1 MVFKPFTHLA
11 RQSLGKTFT
20 HGYAQSV
27 VAATQSSYASS
38 ATPFGPF
45 NTSRYNK
52 NGASQLHTAFQHP
65 STPSAFN
72 SNSGQHAAGLESS
85 QPDGGLAAYYEAWQ
99 KQQHNNS
106 NVKEWKQFQ
115 FPLRIGWKPPNV
127 LPGGKSTSKDSARLR
142 PDTKAE
148 RGGLDRAYSTSAVD
162 DIKKVE
168 DDVAGAAAEAA
179 AVAKVDEDIA
189 REISTSRISPARTI
203 DSSISGDN
211 LSTGITSA
219 FSSGS
224 VGLSETSASS
234 QLSLPTASDTVRV
247 TDSQFWSN
255 EIVKLRG
262 LERYAEIPAVFESM
276 LASGIQPSVEAY
288 NALLTAAIKL
298 PAAKHHV
305 VPKALGV
312 YTSMLRQK
320 VVPDSAFY
328 TTLLSLLSQ
337 RAIEVHHKKTAM
349 EIKRLRF
356 GSLKAGSSFLLRSDE
371 GEYAILSEDD
381 ALSTAVKIFN
391 AAIAPSGAPLLASE
405 SYQSLIIACAINGR
419 VDDMIQIYS
428 NLESSGVTPMASMF
442 PLMIEAFA
450 RPGDLRS
457 AVECYNEY
465 KAMAVQDNA
474 GHEALI
480 DRKDNEVYAAVVKSY
495 ALCDRDQ
502 GSRRFFG
509 KILDSFKE
517 AATQDKEQLQG
528 ARDTITAKGLIEHR
542 LDAAQYRD
550 ALRIAGEQSMTPSA
564 HSKVMARICSA
575 AADNNDEQSA
585 MQAYRSVDAQ
595 NDDISDAALSMLAL
609 HIRHGQLD
617 KARTYWSV
625 LNEHHKSDSSLIEP
639 TTMYTAALIE
649 HGHVDVGITQ
659 ARQAF
664 VRMRASA
671 STTGARDQIK
681 EEIDEAIELMGSLI
695 AAQKISTTPET
706 SMNLLWTMSE
716 NNGPVS
722 PLCERLLAGLGPEEI
737 SSLGDQDMILVLRIE
752 ADMVSGR
759 AFLQDVAHMA
769 RFDHLLGLVTHRNLP
784 LDSVTTAL
792 VEQSL
797 IAVGGE
803 RPELV
808 GKWRQAQEV
817 ARQQSFTPASTSP
830 LSKLT
835 VATPTLYSDSFDPYA
850 ATMDQRGS
858 NIIVD
863 ALDNM
868 RSRNNTNLDEA
879 LSRFRNMR
887 RVGRHPRYIVYA
899 KLITAAAKEG
909 RVNLTYDL
917 LGMARQDVP
926 FLQQYASVR
935 EGWSSIL
942 DSMIGACLTVGN
954 RAAASNFHQELL
966 DVGSAPTANTFG
978 LYITTLKES
987 TRTFDEATEAVNIF
1001 RRAKVEGVEPSAFLY
1016 NALIGKLGKARR
1028 IDDCLFY
1035 FTEMRVSGIRPTSV
1049 TYGTIVNAL
1058 CRVSDERHAEEL
1070 FDEMES
1076 MPNYK
1081 PRPAPYN
1088 SLMQFFLTTKRDSE
1102 KVLEYYSRMLS
1113 KNITSTMHTYKLLID
1128 TYATLEP
1135 VNMPAAEGVL
1145 NAIRASGQRPE
1156 AVHYASLVHAKG
1168 CALHDMAGA
1177 RETFEAAMANPEIRP
1192 QACLYQALFEAMVA
1206 NHCIEET
1213 EGLLQHMATRR
1224 VEMTPYIANTL
1235 IHGWATAQNV
1245 AKAQSLY
1252 DQIGIEKREPSTYEA
1267 MTRAFLTSQGRE
1279 QALRV
1284 VHEMLS
1290 RGYPSAVTSK
1300 IVDLL
1305 GHYGS
1310 RAASVAPPSSPA

>member
-38 ATPFGPF
+38 TTPFGPF
-45 NTSRYNK
+45 TTARYSK
-52 NGASQLHTAFQHP
+52 NGTSQLHTAFQHP

-72 SNSGQHAAGLESS
+72 ASNGHHAAGLESS
-85 QPDGGLAAYYEAWQ
+85 PPDGGLTAYYEAWQ
-99 KQQHNNS
+99 KQQLNNS

-115 FPLRIGWKPPNV
+115 FPLRIGWKAPGV
-127 LPGGKSTSKDSARLR
+127 LPEGKSANKDSSRLR
-142 PDTKAE
+142 SDTIVE

-162 DIKKVE
+162 DIKRVE
-168 DDVAGAAAEAA
+168 DDVAKVAAEAA

-189 REISTSRISPARTI
+189 REISTSQISPAQTI
-203 DSSISGDN
+203 ISSTSGDD
-211 LSTGITSA
+211 LSTGI
-219 FSSGS
+219 SSNISSSS
-224 VGLSETSASS
+224 VVPSKPVAPSQPLLSS
-234 QLSLPTASDTVRV
+234 TADAVRK
-247 TDSQFWSN
+247 TDSQLWS
-255 EIVKLRG
+255 EEVVKLHG

-276 LASGIQPSVEAY
+276 LASGIVPSVEAY
-288 NALLTAAIKL
+288 NALLAAAIKL

-305 VPKALGV
+305 VSKALGV

-320 VVPDSAFY
+320 VSPDSAFY
-328 TTLLSLLSQ
+328 TTLLGLLSQ
-337 RAIEVHHKKTAM
+337 RAIDVYHKKTAM
-349 EIKRLRF
+349 DIKRLRF

-371 GEYAILSEDD
+371 AEYAILSEDD
-381 ALSTAVKIFN
+381 ALTTAIRIFNTAV
-391 AAIAPSGAPLLASE
+391 APKGAPLLSSQ
-405 SYQSLIIACAINGR
+405 SYQSLITACAVNGR
-419 VDDMIQIYS
+419 VEDMIQIYS
-428 NLESSGVTPMASMF
+428 NLESSGVVPMASIF
-442 PLMIEAFA
+442 PAMIEAFA

-465 KAMAVQDNA
+465 KAMAVRENA
-474 GHEALI
+474 GHAALL
-480 DRKDNEVYAAVVKSY
+480 DRNDNEVYAAVVKSY

-509 KILDSFKE
+509 KVLNSLKE
-517 AATQDKEQLQG
+517 AASQNKDQPQDVQNS
-528 ARDTITAKGLIEHR
+528 ITADGLIEHR
-542 LDAAQYRD
+542 LDAARYRD
-550 ALRIAGEQSMTPSA
+550 ALEIAEEQNMTPPARSR
-564 HSKVMARICSA
+564 VMARICCA
-575 AADNNDEQSA
+575 AADNNDTESA
-585 MQAYRSVDAQ
+585 MQAYRSIDTGM
-595 NDDISDAALSMLAL
+595 NGISDAALSMLAL
-609 HIRHGQLD
+609 HIRHGQFEE
-617 KARTYWSV
+617 AGSYWAV
-625 LNEHHKSDSSLIEP
+625 LNENHKSGSSLIEP
-639 TTMYTAALIE
+639 TTLYTAALIE
-649 HGHVDVGITQ
+649 HGDVDMGVTQ

-664 VRMRASA
+664 ARMRASA
-671 STTGARDQIK
+671 ITTGARDQIK
-681 EEIDEAIELMGSLI
+681 DEIDEVIELMGPLI
-695 AAQKISTTPET
+695 AAREISTTPET

-737 SSLGDQDMILVLRIE
+737 SSLSHEDMVLVLRIE
-752 ADMVSGR
+752 ADMISGG
-759 AFLQDVAHMA
+759 AVLQDVAHMA
-769 RFDHLLGLVTHRNLP
+769 RFEHLLGLVIHRDFP
-784 LDSVTTAL
+784 LDTTTTAL
-792 VEQSL
+792 IEQSL
-797 IAVGGE
+797 VAIGSQ
-803 RPELV
+803 RPDIL
-808 GKWRQAQEV
+808 GKWRQAQQIE
-817 ARQQSFTPASTSP
+817 RQPFTPASISP
-830 LSKLT
+830 LSKPT
-835 VATPTLYSDSFDPYA
+835 AATPSLYPDSFDPYA
-850 ATMDQRGS
+850 PTMDQRGS

-863 ALDNM
+863 ELDST
-868 RSRNNTNLDEA
+868 RSRHSTSLDEA
-879 LSRFRNMR
+879 LLRFRNMR

-909 RVNLTYDL
+909 RVNLLHDL
-917 LGMARQDVP
+917 LSMARQDVP
-926 FLQQYASVR
+926 FLPQYSSVR

-954 RAAASNFHQELL
+954 RSAASDFHQELL
-966 DVGSAPTANTFG
+966 GIGSAPTANTFG

-1035 FTEMRVSGIRPTSV
+1035 FTEMRASGIRPTSV

-1088 SLMQFFLTTKRDSE
+1088 SLMQFFLTTKRDSQ

-1113 KNITSTMHTYKLLID
+1113 KNITPTMHTYKLLID

-1177 RETFEAAMANPEIRP
+1177 RETFDAAMANPEVRP

-1213 EGLLQHMATRR
+1213 ESLLEHMAARR

-1252 DQIGIEKREPSTYEA
+1252 EQVGIEKREPSTYEA

-1279 QALRV
+1279 QALGV

-1305 GHYGS
+1305 GHHGS
-1310 RAASVAPPSSPA
+1310 RAASVAPIVSPV